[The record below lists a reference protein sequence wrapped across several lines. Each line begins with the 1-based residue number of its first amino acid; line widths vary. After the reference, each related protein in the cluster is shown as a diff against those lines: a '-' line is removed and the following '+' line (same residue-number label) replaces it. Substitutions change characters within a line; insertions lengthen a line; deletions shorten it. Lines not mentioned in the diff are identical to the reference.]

1 MINPNLDHIG
11 LVALQVE
18 PVMEQLSAHL
28 GVDWRGVFERK
39 IPVDDSARGKFIV
52 DFKIAVTTQY
62 PYLEVIQAV
71 PHSPWALDEDRIV
84 LHHLAYFAEDLAEDS
99 SRIAEPCPIEIAGVG
114 PDGKIPRT
122 FTYQVLNGLRFEVL
136 ERRS

>member
-1 MINPNLDHIG
+1 MIDPNLDHVG
-11 LVALQVE
+11 LVVLQVE
-18 PVMEQLSAHL
+18 PVMDQLSAHL

-39 IPVDDSARGKFIV
+39 IPMDDSERGKLTV

-62 PYLEVIQAV
+62 PYLEVIQAI

-99 SRIAEPCPIEIAGVG
+99 NRIAEPCPIEIAGVG
-114 PDGKIPRT
+114 PDGETPRT
-122 FTYQVLNGLRFEVL
+122 FTYQILNGLRFEVL